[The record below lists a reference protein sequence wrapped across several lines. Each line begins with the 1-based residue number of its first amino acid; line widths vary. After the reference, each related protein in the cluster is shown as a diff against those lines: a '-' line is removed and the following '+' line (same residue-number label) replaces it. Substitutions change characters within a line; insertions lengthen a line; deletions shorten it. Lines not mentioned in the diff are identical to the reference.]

1 MNVETKTPWHLWVVG
16 ILTLLWNAIG
26 CWSYTSTQLGML
38 EGLGMSDE
46 AIAYVTDFPAW
57 ADALWA
63 LGVWGALAGS
73 ILILLRS
80 RHAVAAMLVAL
91 VGLFGT
97 TIYQR
102 VLIELPAE
110 MAGIGLPIAIWAT
123 TLFMTWYAFRMRS
136 QGVLS

>member
-16 ILTLLWNAIG
+16 ILTLLWNAVG

-38 EGLGMSDE
+38 EGYGMPRE
-46 AIAYVTDFPAW
+46 AIEYVTEFPAW

-80 RHAVAAMLVAL
+80 RHAVTAMLVAL
-91 VGLFGT
+91 VGLVGT

-102 VLIELPAE
+102 VLTELPAD
-110 MAGIGLPIAIWAT
+110 MAGIGLPVAIWAT
-123 TLFMTWYAFRMRS
+123 TLFLTWYAFRMKAV
-136 QGVLS
+136 GVLR